1 MASAR
6 DNVTGSQQRVGEIR
20 EMVCHRDDEH
30 RGFVSVGHTS
40 GSRPKPDQIQR
51 RCLSSL
57 SSIFLPTTI
66 SSIRASSQLN
76 SHPTYGI
83 QATLGGHSLHK
94 HHEPAQQ
101 VPQLARAVPHKNEQ
115 ELQTQTLDS
124 RVCPSYS
131 PVLASSNSAKG
142 YRLSPGFRRRD
153 RRRCAASHFHPLT
166 SIHFGSPLSSRVTHM
181 SSHLC
186 SIICGGCPSIHS
198 SARRKTRVPD
208 AQHLPRTR

>member
-20 EMVCHRDDEH
+20 EMVCHKDDEH

-66 SSIRASSQLN
+66 SSIQASSQLN

-101 VPQLARAVPHKNEQ
+101 VPQLARAVPHTNEQ

-131 PVLASSNSAKG
+131 PVLAPSNSAKG
-142 YRLSPGFRRRD
+142 YRLSPGLRRRD
-153 RRRCAASHFHPLT
+153 RRRCAASHFHSLLRFISGRRCHRVSLT
-166 SIHFGSPLSSRVTHM
+166 CLLIYVPLSA
-181 SSHLC
+181 
-186 SIICGGCPSIHS
+186 GGRPSIQS
-198 SARRKTRVPD
+198 SARRTTRVSD